1 MAAEDTEQTQT
12 TEEVAATSTGGGGMV
27 KTIVITVGLFGLMLA
42 SQLVGPMLACKFMRD
57 QTPGCPAIPEPT
69 EDERRADL
77 GPPIYLALDP
87 PMVVSFEDQDAI
99 RFLQVT
105 VEVMSRE
112 EEAIQAVNTHLPLI
126 RNNLLM
132 LMGGKS
138 VTELTNTEGKEALRL
153 EALKEI
159 RGILKRNT
167 GEPGVEDLY
176 FTTFVVQ

>member
-1 MAAEDTEQTQT
+1 MAEDTEQTPT
-12 TEEVAATSTGGGGMV
+12 PEEAVASSSSGGGMV
-27 KTIVITVGLFGLMLA
+27 KTVIIAVGLFGLMLA
-42 SQLVGPMLACKFMRD
+42 SQLVGPMLACQFMRD
-57 QTPGCPAIPEPT
+57 VTPGCPALPEPT
-69 EDERRADL
+69 EEEKRADL

-112 EEAIQAVNTHLPLI
+112 DESIQAVNTHLPLI

-138 VTELTNTEGKEALRL
+138 VMELTNTEGKEALRQ
-153 EALKEI
+153 EALTEV
-159 RGILKRNT
+159 RSILKRNI
-167 GEPGVEDLY
+167 GKPGVDDLY

>member
-1 MAAEDTEQTQT
+1 MAAEDTQETPT
-12 TEEVAATSTGGGGMV
+12 TEESSGGGMV
-27 KTIVITVGLFGLMLA
+27 KTLGIAVGLFALMIA

-57 QTPGCPAIPEPT
+57 TTPGCPALPEPT
-69 EDERRADL
+69 EDEILAEL

-87 PMVVSFEDQDAI
+87 PMVVSFEDQEAI

-105 VEVMSRE
+105 IEVMSRE

-132 LMGGKS
+132 LMGGQS
-138 VTELTNTEGKEALRL
+138 VAELTNTEGKEALRQ
-153 EALKEI
+153 EALKEV
-159 RGILKRNT
+159 RSILKRNT
-167 GEPGVEDLY
+167 GDAGIEDLY

>member
-1 MAAEDTEQTQT
+1 MAAEETEQTET
-12 TEEVAATSTGGGGMV
+12 TPATEAASGSGGLV
-27 KTIVITVGLFGLMLA
+27 KTLVIAVGLFGLMLA

-57 QTPGCPAIPEPT
+57 QTPGCPAPPEPT
-69 EDERRADL
+69 EDEIRADL

-87 PMVVSFEDQDAI
+87 PMVVSFEDQQAI

-112 EEAIQAVNTHLPLI
+112 EESIQAVTTHLPLI

-132 LMGGKS
+132 LMGAKT
-138 VTELTNTEGKEALRL
+138 VAELTNTEGKEALRQ
-153 EALKEI
+153 EALKEV
-159 RGILKRNT
+159 REILKRNT
-167 GEPGVEDLY
+167 GAPGVEDLY

>member
-12 TEEVAATSTGGGGMV
+12 PEAAAAGGGGMV
-27 KTIVITVGLFGLMLA
+27 KTVIIAVGLFGLMLA

-57 QTPGCPAIPEPT
+57 VTPGCPALPEPT
-69 EDERRADL
+69 EEEKLAEL

-105 VEVMSRE
+105 VEVMARE

-138 VTELTNTEGKEALRL
+138 VTELTNTEGKESLRQ

-159 RGILKRNT
+159 RSILQRNT

>member
-1 MAAEDTEQTQT
+1 MAAEETEQTET
-12 TEEVAATSTGGGGMV
+12 VETAESGGGMV
-27 KTIVITVGLFGLMLA
+27 KAIGIAVGLFGLMLA
-42 SQLVGPMLACKFMRD
+42 SQLVGPMLACQFMRD
-57 QTPGCPAIPEPT
+57 VTPGCPALPEPT
-69 EDERRADL
+69 EEEALADL

-87 PMVVSFEDQDAI
+87 PMVVSFEDQESI

-112 EEAIQAVNTHLPLI
+112 DESIQAVNTHLPLI

-138 VTELTNTEGKEALRL
+138 VTELTNTEGKEALRQ
-153 EALKEI
+153 EALKEV
-159 RGILKRNT
+159 RSILKRNT
-167 GEPGVEDLY
+167 GAPGVEDLY